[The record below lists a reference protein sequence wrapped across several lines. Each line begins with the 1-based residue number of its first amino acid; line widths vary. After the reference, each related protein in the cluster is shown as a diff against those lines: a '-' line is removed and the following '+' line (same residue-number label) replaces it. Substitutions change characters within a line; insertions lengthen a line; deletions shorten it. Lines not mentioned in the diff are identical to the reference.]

1 MTDHASEDGGL
12 SFEKVHGPAQPEHA
26 PKPSGPD
33 AEHAAGLAFETAPRT
48 PPPPPPTPPNAT
60 RSLVASALEGTPDP
74 GPRPVHTFET
84 APMSAPPVAA
94 APAAGTSFQA
104 TPRPAPAPA
113 PATHAPASFHAVP
126 ASVGVAQQRMST
138 ATLGFRPEV
147 AAVGGVSVPG
157 GQGWNIRR
165 RDEADAQRG
174 HAEPIEPA
182 WSTRTTEKMRAD
194 HSAWDVPAAPRRRH
208 LSGRA
213 LVGIVLSI
221 ILIGILGFAA
231 FEWASGRDHATV
243 TIATPAAIGSLDAI
257 KTPATAAVT
266 AQMQKAMLAYGATR
280 VVSGVYGTGGH
291 PTLVVLLAQGPN
303 IETSSTQF
311 FNDFTSGLKSNGVTV
326 DRSKT
331 VQATTNGSQF
341 VCSPATRPAPLGA
354 VSLCGWDDGTTIGVV
369 MDVSGQPVSI
379 TLTEAEQARSA
390 GEH

>member
-1 MTDHASEDGGL
+1 MTDHTPEDGGL
-12 SFEKVHGPAQPEHA
+12 SFEKVHDLARPERA

-33 AEHAAGLAFETAPRT
+33 AEHAAGLAFQATPRT

-60 RSLVASALEGTPDP
+60 RALVASALEGTPDP
-74 GPRPVHTFET
+74 GPRPAPTFEA
-84 APMSAPPVAA
+84 APRSALPVAT

-113 PATHAPASFHAVP
+113 PAPPAPASFQAVP

-138 ATLGFRPEV
+138 ATIGFRPEV
-147 AAVGGVSVPG
+147 ASVAGVSVPG

-174 HAEPIEPA
+174 HAEPTEPA

-208 LSGRA
+208 LGGRA
-213 LVGIVLSI
+213 VVGILLSI
-221 ILIGILGFAA
+221 ILVGILGFAA
-231 FEWASGRDHATV
+231 FEWASGRAHSTV

-257 KTPATAAVT
+257 NTPATATVT
-266 AQMQKAMLAYGATR
+266 AQMEKVMLAYGATR
-280 VVSGVYGTGGH
+280 VISRVYGVGGR

-303 IETSSTQF
+303 IRTSSTQF
-311 FNDFTSGLKSNGVTV
+311 FNDFTTGLKTDGVTAN
-326 DRSKT
+326 RSAT
-331 VQATTNGSQF
+331 VQATTDGSQF
-341 VCSPATRPAPLGA
+341 VCSPATRPAPLSA
-354 VSLCGWDDGTTIGVV
+354 VSLCGWDDGTVIGLV
-369 MDVSGQPVSI
+369 MGVSGQPVNT
-379 TLTEAEQARSA
+379 TLHEAEQARSA